1 MKKVVTALILALA
14 STTAI
19 AGNQNEDYNACKATV
34 VSTFPDYKKVTI
46 KRMRS
51 SSMSLFVKFEDGNR
65 LEVRCDRK
73 DHSIALTDGTPLAV
87 AQK

>member
-1 MKKVVTALILALA
+1 MKKVATALILALA

-19 AGNQNEDYNACKATV
+19 AGNQNEDYNACKASV
-34 VSTFPDYKKVTI
+34 AKSFPDYKKIKI

-51 SSMSLFVKFEDGNR
+51 SSMSLFVRFEDGNR
-65 LEVRCDRK
+65 LEVRCDRG
-73 DHSIALTDGTPLAV
+73 DHSIAMTDGTPLAV

>member
-1 MKKVVTALILALA
+1 MKKVVALILALA

-19 AGNQNEDYNACKATV
+19 AGNQNEDYSACKAAVAT
-34 VSTFPDYKKVTI
+34 TFPDYKSIKI

-51 SSMSLFVKFEDGNR
+51 SSMNLFVKFEDAER
-65 LEVRCDRK
+65 IEVRCDRG
-73 DHSIALTDGTPLAV
+73 DHTIALKDGTPLVV

>member
-1 MKKVVTALILALA
+1 MKKVVALILALA

-19 AGNQNEDYNACKATV
+19 AGNQNEDYSACKATV
-34 VSTFPDYKKVTI
+34 ATTFPDYKSIKI

-51 SSMSLFVKFEDGNR
+51 SSMSLFVRFDDAER
-65 LEVRCDRK
+65 IEVRCDRG
-73 DHSIALTDGTPLAV
+73 DHTIALKDGTPLVV